1 MPDLPISD
9 AQYARSRREIEKR
22 SAELDDNTEEVEFKP
37 DHVPEILKQH
47 FKRNAESEFK
57 GERVLSRNHRNV
69 PEDEMLDEELQEIVE
84 S

>member
-9 AQYARSRREIEKR
+9 SQYARSRREIEKR
-22 SAELDDNTEEVEFKP
+22 SAEVEDVVEDNFKP
-37 DHVPEILKQH
+37 DSVPEILKQH

-69 PEDEMLDEELQEIVE
+69 PEDEMLDEELEQIVQ